1 MVRGAQA
8 AVYDEYLEDRMRVVL
23 EALVESLLVH
33 KPDDVE
39 KFSMDFLVQWH
50 KDHDPEQEEV
60 QKLRAERDAVLRRRD
75 AAKKELEEL
84 GMDPEVGELG
94 EQDEDEEEA
103 AEMEKIRSA
112 QNRRRR
118 SGVMSQSID
127 AQSLSDYQK
136 PVFEKSEEDVVK
148 IKTALKESK
157 QMQVICGQLD
167 AGPLQ
172 DVVNAFHTKEFA
184 QGAEVIKQGDDG
196 DCLYIMKQGSVDI
209 FVARPG
215 PDGEVPK
222 GERGSKVLTLGEG
235 GLFGELA
242 LMYSAPRAATV
253 VAAEAVATWVLDA
266 MDFKMLV
273 AVSGAAQYAKYEG
286 WLAGIDLLR
295 PLNHIELATLA
306 DALEPEVFDPDE
318 EIIKQGEPGDCF
330 YILEDGSA
338 AAFMSGDFGEKE
350 VKAYSQVGDY
360 FGEIALLSNAPRAAS
375 VRATGEGCS
384 VVKLSMED
392 FTALLGPISEILRE
406 NIGQYPHYAEFLS
419 EDDCQQLKQ
428 EHADENS

>member
-1 MVRGAQA
+1 LGMG
-8 AVYDEYLEDRMRVVL
+8 L
-23 EALVESLLVH
+23 
-33 KPDDVE
+33 
-39 KFSMDFLVQWH
+39 
-50 KDHDPEQEEV
+50 EEV
-60 QKLRAERDAVLRRRD
+60 DELR
-75 AAKKELEEL
+75 
-84 GMDPEVGELG
+84 

-127 AQSLSDYQK
+127 SQSLSDYKK
-136 PVFEKSEEDVVK
+136 PVYEKSEEDMGK
-148 IKTALKESK
+148 IKTALRESK

-172 DVVNAFHTKEFA
+172 DVVNAFYTKEFA

-196 DCLYIMKQGSVDI
+196 NCLYIMKQGSVDI

-215 PDGEVPK
+215 PDGEAPK
-222 GERGSKVLTLGEG
+222 GERGARVLTLGEG

-242 LMYSAPRAATV
+242 LMYSSPRAATV

-273 AVSGAAQYAKYEG
+273 AISGAAQYAKYEG
-286 WLAGIDLLR
+286 WLAGVDLLK
-295 PLNHIELATLA
+295 PLNHLELSTLSE
-306 DALEPEVFDPDE
+306 ALELEVFDPDE
-318 EIIKQGEPGDCF
+318 EIIRQGEPGDCF

-338 AAFMSGDFGEKE
+338 AAFMGGEFGEKE
-350 VKAYSQVGDY
+350 VKAYSRVGDY
-360 FGEIALLSNAPRAAS
+360 FGEIALLSNAPRAAT

-384 VVKLSMED
+384 VRKLSMED

-419 EDDCQQLKQ
+419 EADCQQLKE
-428 EHADENS
+428 EHADDNA